1 MKRKNKRRTVR
12 WRGRFKE
19 QDYDVCRRKAVDGG
33 GNKLGLKG
41 LQNHFK
47 ISVMNTQIIFT

>member
-1 MKRKNKRRTVR
+1 MKRKNKRTVR
-12 WRGRFKE
+12 WRGRFKKE
-19 QDYDVCRRKAVDGG
+19 DYEVGRRKVADEG

-47 ISVMNTQIIFT
+47 ISA

>member
-19 QDYDVCRRKAVDGG
+19 QDYEVGRRKIADEG
-33 GNKLGLKG
+33 GN
-41 LQNHFK
+41 
-47 ISVMNTQIIFT
+47 

>member
-12 WRGRFKE
+12 FKE
-19 QDYDVCRRKAVDGG
+19 QDYEACRRKIADGG
-33 GNKLGLKG
+33 GNKLGLKV

-47 ISVMNTQIIFT
+47 ISVMNKQIIFT